1 MNNNSSEDLRIG
13 ALYIRVSTHDQDE
26 LSPDAQKRLLL
37 DYAKNNG
44 IVVPK
49 EFIYIESVSGR
60 NVKNRKEF
68 QKMIALA
75 KSKEHPFDVILV
87 WKFSRFARNQEES
100 IVYKSMLKKDSVDVV
115 SISEPVIDGPFGSLI
130 ERIIEWMDEYYSI
143 RLSGEV
149 LRGMNEKALK
159 QGYQT
164 TPPLG
169 YNAVGEGRP
178 FVINEEEFKV
188 VSYIMSQYDDYSQ
201 DATAIARKC
210 NDLGYR
216 TKRGNLFERRNIDY
230 ILRNPFYAG
239 TVNWNGKSF
248 EGSHEV
254 RYTKEQ
260 LESRVKLMDARRR
273 PLKHRNV
280 STCKHW
286 LSGLIKCSICG
297 STLSYTGNNKCP
309 YFQCWKYAKGMHK
322 TSCAIS
328 VKKMEGLVIE
338 YFEELLKGKD
348 FQYIQKAA
356 PANDGAELEAL
367 KQELSRLSVRE
378 QRIKLA
384 YENEV
389 DTLEEYKENK
399 QRLQKQREALLDE
412 ISALESEVPAAPSKK
427 YALSKIE
434 NVYDMLQDP
443 DVSYD
448 VKGNFIRTV
457 VDQIVFDKDSGK
469 IYFDIIIS

>member
-1 MNNNSSEDLRIG
+1 M
-13 ALYIRVSTHDQDE
+13 STHDQDE

-60 NVKNRKEF
+60 NAKNRKEF

-100 IVYKSMLKKDSVDVV
+100 IVYKSMLKKDHVDVV

-149 LRGMNEKALK
+149 LRGMTEKALK
-159 QGYQT
+159 EGYQT

-178 FVINEEEFKV
+178 FVINEEEFKI
-188 VSYIMSQYDDYSQ
+188 VSFIMSQYDDHCQ

-239 TVNWNGKSF
+239 TVIWNGKSF
-248 EGSHEV
+248 EGRHEV

-260 LESRVKLMDARRR
+260 FESRIKLMDARRR

-286 LSGLIKCSICG
+286 LSGLIKCSVCG
-297 STLSYTGNNKCP
+297 ATLSYTGNNKCP

-328 VKKMEGLVIE
+328 VKKMEGLVLE
-338 YFEELLKGKD
+338 YFEELLQGKD
-348 FQYIQKAA
+348 FQYIPKAA
-356 PANDGAELEAL
+356 PSRDDSELEAL

-399 QRLQKQREALLDE
+399 QRLQKQRAELLEE
-412 ISALESEVPAAPSKK
+412 ISALESEVPAAPSKE

-434 NVYDMLQDP
+434 NVYDMLKDP